1 MAKGRP
7 KDRESM
13 EKVREMLNIGLDKAA
28 IARALKKDPA
38 QVQRWVAYLEEESR
52 IKNNDIIDNNE

>member
-1 MAKGRP
+1 
-7 KDRESM
+7 M

-38 QVQRWVAYLEEESR
+38 QVQRWVAYLEKEGKMEE
-52 IKNNDIIDNNE
+52 KDIIDNNA